1 MDFAKKAGLGILF
14 LGIAF
19 LGTELGLSLLR
30 SPSLQYY
37 RDLKIL
43 HTFHPEYYVALQ
55 SNESLYIRHFAGK
68 WEGRFTVNSLGLRG
82 TEEPVQGKPKLL
94 CLGDSLVMGFGVT
107 DSDTFCQLL
116 DGIELGGA
124 KRQALNLGVDAYGSR
139 GSYYRL
145 KDISSKLDT
154 VKEVLFF
161 ISPNDFDMPEVLAAK
176 GILPDDQT
184 DALREKDPNYARNF
198 KFQFHLTRI
207 SYTLQALKLAWEQIK
222 VTYDFTR
229 LSIKLELIS
238 AGLYPQS
245 WLVRDLAEDKIPKE
259 MIKEGNMLSYLKSSF
274 YRPVKEPNCGE
285 KTVTGEIRGVCP
297 EPIPAHVQCT
307 DRIPSIDSLPVLPE
321 LTQTY
326 YQKMIDLS
334 RERGFRLIPV
344 ILPIQIEE
352 IFCFNNGKY
361 HPLENYAL
369 RASAF
374 FQKRGIEVLRFKK
387 ETASMCGVDSSGKPF
402 GILDHYI
409 PEDGHF
415 TKRGNSW
422 AAEALKDRLKE
433 LDLAL

>member
-1 MDFAKKAGLGILF
+1 MDLVKKAGLGILF
-14 LGIAF
+14 LGLVF
-19 LGTELGLSLLR
+19 LGTELGLHLLR

-37 RDLKIL
+37 RDLKVL
-43 HTFHPEYYVALQ
+43 HTFHPEYYVALEP
-55 SNESLYIRHFAGK
+55 NESIYVRHFAGK
-68 WEGRFTVNSLGLRG
+68 WEGQFTVNSMGLRG
-82 TEEPVQGKPKLL
+82 TEDPIQGKPKLL
-94 CLGDSLVMGFGVT
+94 CLGDSLVMGFGVA

-116 DGIELGGA
+116 DGIELSGG

-145 KDISSKLDT
+145 KDIAPRLDN

-207 SYTLQALKLAWEQIK
+207 SYTLQALKLAWEQIL
-222 VTYDFTR
+222 VTYAFTR
-229 LSIKLELIS
+229 LTVKQELIS
-238 AGLYPQS
+238 AGLYPRS
-245 WLVRDLAEDKIPKE
+245 WLEKDLSEGKIPAGSAL
-259 MIKEGNMLSYLKSSF
+259 EGSITTYLKSSF
-274 YRPVKEPNCGE
+274 YRPVKKPDCGE
-285 KTVTGEIRGVCP
+285 KPVLSEIRGMCP

-307 DRIPSIDSLPVLPE
+307 DSMPSIDSLQPLPE

-361 HPLENYAL
+361 HPLENYAW
-369 RASAF
+369 RASTF
-374 FQKRGIEVLRFKK
+374 FEKRGVRVLRFKK
-387 ETASMCGVDSSGKPF
+387 ETASMCGTDPSGKSF
-402 GILDHYI
+402 GVLDHYI

-415 TKRGNSW
+415 TKKGNAW
-422 AAEALKDRLKE
+422 AAKAVRNRLKE
-433 LDLAL
+433 PDLAL